1 MCPVALVL
9 LYTAKDDVL
18 IKRMREKSDSES
30 EEMLKSKLEEYH
42 MKSTPMVLFYQEK
55 TKTVSFFFF
64 LESTAFG
71 KKDNLPLYLNVRKT
85 RKTIVVNLD
94 HFIVS
99 ISNYSFCVCKYLFN
113 VCNKNRKRRK
123 NPVEHL

>member
-64 LESTAFG
+64 
-71 KKDNLPLYLNVRKT
+71 
-85 RKTIVVNLD
+85 
-94 HFIVS
+94 
-99 ISNYSFCVCKYLFN
+99 
-113 VCNKNRKRRK
+113 
-123 NPVEHL
+123 

>member
-1 MCPVALVL
+1 
-9 LYTAKDDVL
+9 
-18 IKRMREKSDSES
+18 MREKSDSES

-55 TKTVSFFFF
+55 TKTVSFFF

-113 VCNKNRKRRK
+113 VCNKDHKRRK
-123 NPVEHL
+123 NPVEHLWWNFFCENRFNGF

>member
-1 MCPVALVL
+1 
-9 LYTAKDDVL
+9 
-18 IKRMREKSDSES
+18 MREKSDSES

-55 TKTVSFFFF
+55 TKTVIFFF
-64 LESTAFG
+64 LIYCFLEERQLATVFECKEN
-71 KKDNLPLYLNVRKT
+71 KKDCILVD
-85 RKTIVVNLD
+85 LD

-113 VCNKNRKRRK
+113 VCNKDHKRRK
-123 NPVEHL
+123 NPVEHLWWNFFCENRFNGF

>member
-55 TKTVSFFFF
+55 TKTVSFFFW
-64 LESTAFG
+64 
-71 KKDNLPLYLNVRKT
+71 NLLLSGRKT
-85 RKTIVVNLD
+85 TCHCI
-94 HFIVS
+94 
-99 ISNYSFCVCKYLFN
+99 
-113 VCNKNRKRRK
+113 
-123 NPVEHL
+123 

>member
-55 TKTVSFFFF
+55 TKTVSFFW
-64 LESTAFG
+64 
-71 KKDNLPLYLNVRKT
+71 NLLLSGRKT
-85 RKTIVVNLD
+85 TCHCI
-94 HFIVS
+94 
-99 ISNYSFCVCKYLFN
+99 
-113 VCNKNRKRRK
+113 
-123 NPVEHL
+123 

>member
-55 TKTVSFFFF
+55 TKTVIFFFGIYCF
-64 LESTAFG
+64 LEERQLATVFECKEN
-71 KKDNLPLYLNVRKT
+71 KKDCILVD
-85 RKTIVVNLD
+85 LD

-113 VCNKNRKRRK
+113 VCNKDHKRRK
-123 NPVEHL
+123 NAVEHL

>member
-64 LESTAFG
+64 GIYCFREERQLATVFECKEN
-71 KKDNLPLYLNVRKT
+71 KKDCILVD
-85 RKTIVVNLD
+85 LD

-99 ISNYSFCVCKYLFN
+99 ISNYSFCVCKCLFN
-113 VCNKNRKRRK
+113 VCNKDHKRRK

>member
-55 TKTVSFFFF
+55 TKTVIFFFGIYCF
-64 LESTAFG
+64 LEERQLATVFECKEN
-71 KKDNLPLYLNVRKT
+71 KKDYRGKLRPFYCV
-85 RKTIVVNLD
+85 
-94 HFIVS
+94 HFQLQLLCLQV
-99 ISNYSFCVCKYLFN
+99 
-113 VCNKNRKRRK
+113 
-123 NPVEHL
+123 PV

>member
-55 TKTVSFFFF
+55 TKTVSFFF

-99 ISNYSFCVCKYLFN
+99 ISNYSFCVCKCLFN
-113 VCNKNRKRRK
+113 VCNKDHKRRK